1 MNPEDALQLL
11 DAASRLAPLSYDD
24 QVRRCT
30 AVDVLKKA
38 IEPAEEKVAEDW
50 SPSPESVDA
59 SARPV
64 ARKGAKK

>member
-38 IEPAEEKVAEDW
+38 IEPAEEKEKEPAELVQG
-50 SPSPESVDA
+50 ST
-59 SARPV
+59 

>member
-38 IEPAEEKVAEDW
+38 IEPAEERWLKTGVHHQRVW
-50 SPSPESVDA
+50 M
-59 SARPV
+59 PV
-64 ARKGAKK
+64 PACCS